1 MEQGS
6 AQLADLGKNHMDN
19 ERKESTAETGK
30 RLPQSLRLV
39 LMGRDRQW
47 SPDVCGCFNHAL
59 VFFYYANIY
68 A

>member
-6 AQLADLGKNHMDN
+6 AQLAEDLGKNHVGN

-39 LMGRDRQW
+39 LMGRDK
-47 SPDVCGCFNHAL
+47 
-59 VFFYYANIY
+59 
-68 A
+68 